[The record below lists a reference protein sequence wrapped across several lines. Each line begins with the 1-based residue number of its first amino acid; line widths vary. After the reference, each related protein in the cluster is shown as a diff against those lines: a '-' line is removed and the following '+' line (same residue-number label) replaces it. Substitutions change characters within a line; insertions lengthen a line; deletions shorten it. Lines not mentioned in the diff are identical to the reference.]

1 VTTRIKE
8 KMELKAKLEK
18 SREQNI
24 GDVKKLESRIEKT
37 NSDVNSL
44 QRKLGQLL
52 NDNPWVRVEKDM
64 FSNPESSEYSGLTSL
79 DVPNAKL
86 QYHRLQDE
94 NEKLKKMINVKVD
107 QMSDQAEREYTEL
120 IKKRDK
126 MMTDKTTIEKQI

>member
-1 VTTRIKE
+1 
-8 KMELKAKLEK
+8 
-18 SREQNI
+18 
-24 GDVKKLESRIEKT
+24 
-37 NSDVNSL
+37 
-44 QRKLGQLL
+44 
-52 NDNPWVRVEKDM
+52 M

-126 MMTDKTTIEKQI
+126 MMTDKTTIEK